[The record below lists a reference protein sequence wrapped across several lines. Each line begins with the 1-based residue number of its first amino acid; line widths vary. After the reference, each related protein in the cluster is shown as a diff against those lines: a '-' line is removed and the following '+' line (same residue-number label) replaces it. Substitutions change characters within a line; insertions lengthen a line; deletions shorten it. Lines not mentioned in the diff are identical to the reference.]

1 MMTAQRRKTNGLN
14 KCKTR
19 QSIKFNIQSWFS
31 GMFFLTKIRVIK
43 AMGFPVVT
51 YKCES
56 WTMKKVEHQGTYAFK
71 LWC

>member
-31 GMFFLTKIRVIK
+31 GMFFRVIK

-51 YKCES
+51 YECKS
-56 WTMKKVEHQGTYAFK
+56 WTIKKAEHQGTYAFK
-71 LWC
+71 L